1 MEEMMA
7 QIGFIGLGNM
17 GGPMAANLVKAGHS
31 VSGFDLSDAAL
42 LGFRAAGGHMA
53 ASAIEAIKGA
63 AFVVSMLPAGHHVSA
78 LYQQLIP
85 YLKGSGALLID
96 SSTIDVETARSVA
109 ERAASAGLL
118 MLDAPVSGGVGGA
131 VAGTLTFMVGGPDE
145 AFARGRD
152 VLAQMGR
159 IIVHAGA
166 AGAGQAAKI
175 CNNMILGISMLAV
188 SEAFVLADRLGL
200 DRQKLFHIS
209 AAASGQCWSLTQY
222 CPVPGPVPA
231 SPANRDYTPGFA
243 AALMLKD
250 LSLAQMAAETAGA
263 PTPLGAHA
271 ARVYQALV
279 DAGLGS
285 KDFSVA
291 FRFLSEATREAQ

>member
-1 MEEMMA
+1 MA

-31 VSGFDLSDAAL
+31 VSGFDLADAAL
-42 LGFRAAGGHMA
+42 SGFRSAGGHIA
-53 ASAIEAIKGA
+53 ESAIEAVQGA
-63 AFVVSMLPAGHHVSA
+63 AFVVSMLPAGQHVNA
-78 LYQQLIP
+78 LYQDLIP
-85 YLKGSGALLID
+85 LLKGSGALLID
-96 SSTIDVETARSVA
+96 SSTIDVEAARSVA
-109 ERAASAGLL
+109 ASAASVGLL

-145 AFARGRD
+145 AFTRGRT

-159 IIVHAGA
+159 TIVHAGA

-200 DRQKLFHIS
+200 DRQKLFDIS
-209 AAASGQCWSLTQY
+209 ATASGQCWSLTQY
-222 CPVPGPVPA
+222 CPVPGPVPT

-250 LSLAQMAAETAGA
+250 LSLAQMAAEAAGA

-271 ARVYQALV
+271 TRVYQALA
-279 DAGLGS
+279 DAGLGP

-291 FRFLSEATREAQ
+291 FRFLSEAARGGLG